1 MLLLL
6 ASPAFAYV
14 YWTKADV
21 LASFFPGA
29 AIEEQSYA
37 LSADQSAAIA
47 AQVGRPRSTYT
58 IEIARASGQ
67 VVGYAVVDQELG
79 QHEPIDFAVAFGPD
93 GTIARVEI
101 LAYREA
107 YGDGVRAAGFRAQ
120 FVGKRSASSMRAGKD
135 IQIVS
140 GATISSR
147 SVSTGVKRAALV
159 LDAWLADAAGT

>member
-6 ASPAFAYV
+6 ASPALAYV

-21 LASFFPGA
+21 LESCFPGA
-29 AIEEQSYA
+29 AIEEQTYT
-37 LSADQSAAIA
+37 LGADEAAAIA
-47 AQVGRPRSTYT
+47 AQVGRPRASYT
-58 IEIARASGQ
+58 VEIARSGGQ
-67 VVGYAVVDQELG
+67 VVGYAVLDQELG
-79 QHEPIDFAVAFGPD
+79 QHEPIDFVVAFAPD

-107 YGDGVRAAGFRAQ
+107 YGDGVRSAGFRAQ
-120 FVGKRSASSMRAGKD
+120 FVGKRGSSSMRAGKD

-147 SVSTGVKRAALV
+147 SVSTGVKRASLV
-159 LDAWLADAAGT
+159 LDAWLATAAGA